1 MLDPL
6 GDDRRLRRH
15 VEHRLRVRRRPGREA
30 QRRARRRR
38 PQRVIDRLEES
49 RNHILGAA
57 SCCPTGREAARPAS
71 PTLGCLRESGRSSKR
86 RRRWRTA
93 PSWSSAGREGLGR
106 EVAQHYADAG
116 RDVVVTGRDQAA
128 SESCAAEIGGA
139 TRGIALDL
147 AEPQAI
153 AERLADVGDVQYL
166 VLAAIE
172 RDSNTVRAYDI
183 AAALRLVTLKL
194 VGYTEV
200 IHALAPRLAADSA
213 ILIFGGLARDRPYP
227 GSTTVTTVNGGVTGL
242 VRTLVIELA
251 PTRVNALHPAIVG
264 DSPQWR
270 DMPPERH
277 DALVQ
282 RTPTGRL
289 VTMAEVVE
297 ASRFLLEN
305 QAINGINL
313 AVDGGW
319 LCM

>member
-1 MLDPL
+1 M
-6 GDDRRLRRH
+6 
-15 VEHRLRVRRRPGREA
+15 A
-30 QRRARRRR
+30 
-38 PQRVIDRLEES
+38 
-49 RNHILGAA
+49 
-57 SCCPTGREAARPAS
+57 TGSVVVVGGTR
-71 PTLGCLRESGRSSKR
+71 
-86 RRRWRTA
+86 
-93 PSWSSAGREGLGR
+93 GLGR

-116 RDVVVTGRDQAA
+116 REVVITGREQKACDG
-128 SESCAAEIGGA
+128 CAAEIGGT
-139 TRGIALDL
+139 TRAIAFDL
-147 AEPQAI
+147 AEPQSI
-153 AERLADVGDVQYL
+153 AERLGDVGDVQYV

-172 RDSNTVRAYDI
+172 RDSNSVREYNV

-200 IHALAPRLAADSA
+200 IHALAPHLAADSS

-270 DMPPERH
+270 DMPAERH

-282 RTPTGRL
+282 RTPIGRL

-305 QAINGINL
+305 AAINGINL
-313 AVDGGW
+313 PVDGGW

>member
-1 MLDPL
+1 M
-6 GDDRRLRRH
+6 
-15 VEHRLRVRRRPGREA
+15 A
-30 QRRARRRR
+30 
-38 PQRVIDRLEES
+38 
-49 RNHILGAA
+49 
-57 SCCPTGREAARPAS
+57 TGSVVVVGGTR
-71 PTLGCLRESGRSSKR
+71 
-86 RRRWRTA
+86 
-93 PSWSSAGREGLGR
+93 GLGR

-116 RDVVVTGRDQAA
+116 REVVITGREQKACDG
-128 SESCAAEIGGA
+128 CAAEIGGA
-139 TRGIALDL
+139 TRAIAFDL
-147 AEPQAI
+147 AEPQSI
-153 AERLADVGDVQYL
+153 AERLGDVGDVQYV

-172 RDSNTVRAYDI
+172 RDSNSVRDYNV

-200 IHALAPRLAADSA
+200 IHALAPHLAADSS

-270 DMPPERH
+270 DMPAERH

-282 RTPTGRL
+282 RTPIGRL

-305 QAINGINL
+305 AAINGINL
-313 AVDGGW
+313 PVDGGW